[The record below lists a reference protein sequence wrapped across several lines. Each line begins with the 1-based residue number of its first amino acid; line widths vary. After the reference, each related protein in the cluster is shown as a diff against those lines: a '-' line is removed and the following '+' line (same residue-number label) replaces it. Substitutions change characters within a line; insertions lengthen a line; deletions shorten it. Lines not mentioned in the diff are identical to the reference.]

1 MGRLG
6 GGEIL
11 LILLIALLIFGPSKL
26 ADMGKGLGE
35 GLKNFKKGIS
45 HGDDSDDDAP
55 AGGQA
60 KVVVESP
67 KVLAQVATAASP
79 PVAAAPAAT
88 PASPSTESAPDTNAN
103 HASDPQGSGTPPA
116 AG

>member
-1 MGRLG
+1 MGRFG

-45 HGDDSDDDAP
+45 HNDLDAEP
-55 AGGQA
+55 
-60 KVVVESP
+60 KPSESP
-67 KVLAQVATAASP
+67 TG
-79 PVAAAPAAT
+79 AAPNSPKALPRGADT
-88 PASPSTESAPDTNAN
+88 SPSTPVADE
-103 HASDPQGSGTPPA
+103 HAASVATKSDRS
-116 AG
+116 